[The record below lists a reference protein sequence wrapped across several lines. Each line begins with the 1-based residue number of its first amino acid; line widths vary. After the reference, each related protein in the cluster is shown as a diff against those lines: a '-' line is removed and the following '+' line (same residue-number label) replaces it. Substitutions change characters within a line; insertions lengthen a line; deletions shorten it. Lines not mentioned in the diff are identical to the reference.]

1 MHRFA
6 VGRILRGLRRLGSV
20 DGSTGLARRL
30 GSEVVE
36 LDASSPFTAAR
47 ARNAGIKRLKEKA
60 PGLQFVQLID
70 GDCEL
75 DKAWPRSAMSF
86 LNAHPEVAIAFGRL
100 KEANP
105 QASIYNWL
113 CDREWNGPVGEV
125 SWSGGIVMARLNALE
140 AAGGYREDLIAG
152 EEPELCVR
160 ARGEMAYLAPCKRNG
175 VSRRRHVAVWSMVET
190 ICSSRVYLRPMGPP
204 TRRVSALFSLAMA
217 SCVAVGSG
225 AAGCLFNV
233 WTFAWTLG
241 LGWGMIYPLEVARQM
256 VRNDGSLRDRA
267 TLAFFQTLA
276 RFPETWG
283 QVKFAIDR
291 LIQRRPQLI
300 EYK

>member
-1 MHRFA
+1 MIFGA
-6 VGRILRGLRRLGSV
+6 VAIGRNEGGRLERCIATQSGASCVVYVDSGSV

-140 AAGGYREDLIAG
+140 
-152 EEPELCVR
+152 
-160 ARGEMAYLAPCKRNG
+160 
-175 VSRRRHVAVWSMVET
+175 
-190 ICSSRVYLRPMGPP
+190 
-204 TRRVSALFSLAMA
+204 
-217 SCVAVGSG
+217 
-225 AAGCLFNV
+225 
-233 WTFAWTLG
+233 
-241 LGWGMIYPLEVARQM
+241 
-256 VRNDGSLRDRA
+256 
-267 TLAFFQTLA
+267 
-276 RFPETWG
+276 
-283 QVKFAIDR
+283 
-291 LIQRRPQLI
+291 
-300 EYK
+300 

>member
-1 MHRFA
+1 MGQPEGEMIFGA
-6 VGRILRGLRRLGSV
+6 VAIGRNEGGRLERCIASLSDASCVVYVDSGSV

-75 DKAWPRSAMSF
+75 DRAWPRSAMSF

-140 AAGGYREDLIAG
+140 AVGGYRDDLIAG

-160 ARGEMAYLAPCKRNG
+160 VREARLAYLAACRRNG

-190 ICSSRVYLRPMGPP
+190 MLFAQGIPTANGSHLHGASQPFFLWESRR
-204 TRRVSALFSLAMA
+204 
-217 SCVAVGSG
+217 
-225 AAGCLFNV
+225 
-233 WTFAWTLG
+233 AWLWG
-241 LGWGMIYPLEVARQM
+241 LGC
-256 VRNDGSLRDRA
+256 
-267 TLAFFQTLA
+267 
-276 RFPETWG
+276 
-283 QVKFAIDR
+283 R
-291 LIQRRPQLI
+291 LSA
-300 EYK
+300 

>member
-1 MHRFA
+1 M
-6 VGRILRGLRRLGSV
+6 
-20 DGSTGLARRL
+20 
-30 GSEVVE
+30 VE

-160 ARGEMAYLAPCKRNG
+160 VREARWRIWRLANEMASHDAAMSRFGQWWKRSVRAG
-175 VSRRRHVAVWSMVET
+175 YTYGQWVHLHGASQPFFLWQWRRAWLWGLVLPVVCLMSG
-190 ICSSRVYLRPMGPP
+190 LLLGPW
-204 TRRVSALFSLAMA
+204 
-217 SCVAVGSG
+217 GW
-225 AAGCLFNV
+225 AAG
-233 WTFAWTLG
+233 
-241 LGWGMIYPLEVARQM
+241 
-256 VRNDGSLRDRA
+256 
-267 TLAFFQTLA
+267 
-276 RFPETWG
+276 
-283 QVKFAIDR
+283 
-291 LIQRRPQLI
+291 
-300 EYK
+300 